1 MRDDGGAL
9 RQTYFEKIS
18 IHEDYDIESLTFCG
32 GMARRKRGTMKKT
45 AFLFPGQGSQRVGM
59 GRDLMETFPAF
70 RQTMEEADATLD
82 FSVQKLCLE
91 GPEEQLNQTQF
102 TQPCLLAVSTGICR
116 ILEQEGVRP
125 DAVAGLSLG
134 EYTALVAAGVLD
146 FPRAVALVRRRG
158 QWMEEAVPG
167 GRGSMA
173 AVLGAQRE
181 TVIRIC
187 REVTADSTAPDVV
200 EPANF
205 NCPGQ
210 IVISGERSLVEIAG
224 DKLKEAGAK
233 KIIPLVVSGPFHS
246 SMLRTAG
253 EKLEEE
259 FKSVCWRAPAMDYY
273 TNVTGCKVEDEKAI
287 PGLLVRQVQS
297 SVYWEDTIRHM
308 LEDGVEEFVEVG
320 PGKTLTGFIRKIDRG
335 LRVWNIEDTATLRQY
350 LEQRQ
355 A

>member
-1 MRDDGGAL
+1 
-9 RQTYFEKIS
+9 
-18 IHEDYDIESLTFCG
+18 
-32 GMARRKRGTMKKT
+32 
-45 AFLFPGQGSQRVGM
+45 M
-59 GRDLMETFPAF
+59 GRDLMETFRPSG
-70 RQTMEEADATLD
+70 QTMEEADATLD

-187 REVTADSTAPDVV
+187 RDVTADSTAPDVV

-210 IVISGERSLVEIAG
+210 IVISGR
-224 DKLKEAGAK
+224 D
-233 KIIPLVVSGPFHS
+233 P
-246 SMLRTAG
+246 
-253 EKLEEE
+253 
-259 FKSVCWRAPAMDYY
+259 
-273 TNVTGCKVEDEKAI
+273 
-287 PGLLVRQVQS
+287 
-297 SVYWEDTIRHM
+297 
-308 LEDGVEEFVEVG
+308 
-320 PGKTLTGFIRKIDRG
+320 
-335 LRVWNIEDTATLRQY
+335 
-350 LEQRQ
+350 
-355 A
+355 